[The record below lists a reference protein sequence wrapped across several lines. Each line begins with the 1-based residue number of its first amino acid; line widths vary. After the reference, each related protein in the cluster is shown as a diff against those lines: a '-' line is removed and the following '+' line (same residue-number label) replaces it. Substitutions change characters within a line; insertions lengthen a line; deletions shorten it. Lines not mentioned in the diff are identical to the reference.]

1 VSTKY
6 WYGTSNDPSWILANG
21 PAATTPGIGD
31 IGVLG
36 GTLTVSGVTLPQSG
50 TVSFFGLTAE
60 DIGALSVVG
69 SGPWT
74 LEGTGG
80 ADDAIDSLTVAMGAW
95 VEVNSTI
102 AVKNVV
108 VEQVSGATA
117 PATIYLNDGLPPGAV
132 IDFPGETI
140 SSYSTS
146 QSGIYTTIAVN
157 SAAGNIA
164 NVSVA
169 GNVALSGQPI
179 SDGNGGTEF
188 IVSGTQPYIEAPDFI
203 LDVRSA
209 NDINRTVGESIIV
222 GDSDVQPNENQGTTV
237 TATSIV
243 NPATGLPYNTLT
255 VPFVGSAAIPNQ
267 TDTRISFDPTN
278 PADAWELQPWTLTLT
293 NGTSALNT
301 TTPSLVGVTPP
312 PFASSVTYSG
322 TNANPTFTWAFPSN
336 SVNGV
341 FFDIYEDNAVN
352 ADGGADLVYTAT
364 LAGNAGT
371 YTVPSEL
378 DGGLTL
384 QDGVHYTLD
393 IYGVVTRNGSDN
405 IADITNPNSAA
416 WSESYFDFEPIAGAA
431 VPTVYL
437 PTVVNGAYNFN
448 MTVVSGQTYF
458 IDPAIATGYSYTT
471 GAGNPNFASVLLP
484 AIQTTPYLVTF
495 LVNGKQET
503 VSVAPNTVYTFAS
516 GGVSA
521 FTVTGISQTDNLAP
535 ADATAFVTGLTF
547 VSSGTFTGTQTPL
560 VDPGPTAGG
569 VTASALLGQ
578 SVDLTSAILAQVTPG
593 LIGDTET
600 LTAFGTTSDGG
611 QIALTNGDLTYTAQS
626 ATLAHIPA
634 NGSLTDTFAYTV
646 TDQLGD
652 SSTGTVQVTVSNP
665 AINIEGPRF
674 GFDTIREGS
683 KTNIV
688 TANGY
693 FNTVYEGGGNDVVN
707 AGAGFGTV
715 YTGSGDVVTNLQ
727 GVANSVFGGN
737 GYDAVNILGGG
748 FDQVTL
754 GTGHDTIA
762 MAPGSSGYDV
772 FTLDGSDASV
782 SLSGADNI
790 MFIRGGTDNITDNSQ
805 DSSFKIGP
813 EGGVVNLNNFLSD
826 RHGVIDL
833 TGGVGGYSR
842 VSTVLSALQSD
853 GHGGVLLSLGA
864 SGHIDF
870 VGVPLGALT
879 AARFSIE

>member
-1 VSTKY
+1 VATKY
-6 WYGTSNDPSWILANG
+6 WNGTFNDPSWVLANG
-21 PAATTPGIGD
+21 SATTTPGTGD

-36 GTLTVSGVTLPQSG
+36 KNLNGVTVPQSG

-80 ADDAIDSLTVAMGAW
+80 ADDAINSLTVAMGAS
-95 VEVNSTI
+95 VVVTSTI

-108 VEQVSGATA
+108 VQQVSGVTA
-117 PATIYLNDGLPPGAV
+117 PATLYLSDGLPPGAV

-169 GNVALSGQPI
+169 GNVALSGPPI
-179 SDGNGGTEF
+179 SDGNGGTE
-188 IVSGTQPYIEAPDFI
+188 IVVTGTQPYIEAPDFI

-209 NDINRTVGESIIV
+209 NDINRTTGEGILV
-222 GDSDVQPNENQGTTV
+222 GDTDVQPNGYQGTTL
-237 TATSIV
+237 TATSIIS
-243 NPATGLPYNTLT
+243 PATGLPYETLT
-255 VPFVGSAAIPNQ
+255 VPFVGSAAIPDQ
-267 TDTRISFDPTN
+267 FHARISFDPTN
-278 PADAWELQPWTLTLT
+278 PADAWELQPWTYTLT
-293 NGTSALNT
+293 NGTSIVTT

-312 PFASSVTYSG
+312 PFASNVTYSG
-322 TNANPTFTWAFPSN
+322 TSTNPTFTWAFPSG

-341 FFDIYEDNAVN
+341 FFDIYDDTAVN
-352 ADGGADLVYTAT
+352 AAGGADLVYSAT
-364 LAGNAGT
+364 LTGNVGSF
-371 YTVPSEL
+371 TVPDAL

-393 IYGVVTRNGSDN
+393 IYGVVTRDGTDN
-405 IADITNPNSAA
+405 ISNPNSAA

-437 PTVVNGAYNFN
+437 PMVVNGAYNFKLP
-448 MTVVSGQTYF
+448 VVPGQTYF

-503 VSVAPNTVYTFAS
+503 VSVSPNTVYTFAS

-521 FTVTGISQTDNLAP
+521 FSVTGISQTDNLAP

-560 VDPGPTAGG
+560 VDPGPTAGA

-600 LTAFGTTSDGG
+600 LTAFGATSDGG
-611 QIALTNGDLTYTAQS
+611 KIALINGDLTYTAQS

-652 SSTGTVQVTVSNP
+652 SATGAVQVTVSNP
-665 AINIEGPRF
+665 AINIEGSRS

-727 GVANSVFGGN
+727 GIANRVFGGN
-737 GYDAVNILGGG
+737 GYDTVNILRGG

-754 GTGHDTIA
+754 GTGHDTIT
-762 MAPGSSGYDV
+762 MAPGSLGYDV

-782 SLSGADNI
+782 ALSGTDNI
-790 MFIRGGTDNITDNSQ
+790 MFIHGGTDNITDNSQ
-805 DSSFKIGP
+805 DFSLKIGP
-813 EGGVVNLNNFLSD
+813 EGDVVNLSNFLSD

-842 VSTVLSALQSD
+842 VSSVLSALQSD

-879 AARFSIE
+879 ATRFSIG